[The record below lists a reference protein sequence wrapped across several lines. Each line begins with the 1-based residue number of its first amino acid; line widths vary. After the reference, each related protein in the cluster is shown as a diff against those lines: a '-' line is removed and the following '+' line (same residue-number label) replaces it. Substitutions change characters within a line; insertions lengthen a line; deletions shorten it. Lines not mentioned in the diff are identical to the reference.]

1 LAFQPCTRHWS
12 SWDTVEKK
20 SLHPQQKESER
31 VQLARQEHWRQVEQH
46 ELTRLFFLD
55 EMGVNLAMARTHA
68 RIKGG
73 GRAYDAVAPAG
84 KNVSVVSAIGLEGVV
99 AYQAIYGSLDSL
111 GFESFLA
118 TALLPQLRRGDC
130 LVLDN
135 CSIHKTVAIRELCHE
150 AGIELLFLPPYSPD
164 FNPIENM
171 WSKLKAGLR
180 ALKAQTYAA
189 LVEALK
195 QVFATVSESDILHW
209 FTHSCYCYS

>member
-1 LAFQPCTRHWS
+1 
-12 SWDTVEKK
+12 
-20 SLHPQQKESER
+20 
-31 VQLARQEHWRQVEQH
+31 
-46 ELTRLFFLD
+46 
-55 EMGVNLAMARTHA
+55 MGVNLAMARTHA

-73 GRAYDAVAPAG
+73 GRVYDAVAPAG
-84 KNVSVVSAIGLEGVV
+84 KNISVVSAIGLEGVV

-118 TALLPQLRRGDC
+118 TALLPKLRRGDC

-135 CSIHKTVAIRELCHE
+135 GSIHKTVAIRELCHE

-171 WSKLKAGLR
+171 WSKLKADLR

-189 LVEALK
+189 LVDALE

-209 FTHSCYCYS
+209 FTHSCYCYP